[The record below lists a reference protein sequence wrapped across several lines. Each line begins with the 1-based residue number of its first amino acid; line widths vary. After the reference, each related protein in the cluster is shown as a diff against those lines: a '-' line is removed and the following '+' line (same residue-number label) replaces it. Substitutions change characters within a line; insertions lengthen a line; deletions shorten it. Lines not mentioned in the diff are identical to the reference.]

1 MYDFLK
7 LYVVYHRKEKGDM
20 ALRPKIVKLAKVIAG
35 VPGKLTKIDEN
46 APEYYCLECV
56 VTDEQADVAIA
67 AGLRKPRTIEYL

>member
-1 MYDFLK
+1 
-7 LYVVYHRKEKGDM
+7 M
-20 ALRPKIVKLAKVIAG
+20 ALRPKIVKLAKVIGG

-67 AGLRKPRTIEYL
+67 ARFLMKDADIWNTICASI